1 MYSAFS
7 QATYFRHEDYMVI
20 DTKTFRLQMTMVD
33 YGGSD
38 HAVLI
43 GLLKLLKA
51 NLIRPVNATV
61 ICLEVDQK
69 SSRIRIGDFSF
80 PASEENMKATAYLL
94 EKYLAFMSEIGL
106 HEDYLG
112 VVTKLDI
119 PDFLANPFKIDNGF
133 LNIRMRSATGTLKK
147 SSMRINKE
155 DLQELKSQA
164 ESATGNYVQL
174 RVETS
179 VLHLSRMYIQDLL
192 SLNV

>member
-1 MYSAFS
+1 MYAAFS
-7 QATYFRHEDYMVI
+7 QATYSRHENYMVI
-20 DTKTFRLQMTMVD
+20 DTKTFRLQMEMVD
-33 YGGSD
+33 YGGTY

-106 HEDYLG
+106 HGDYLG

-119 PDFLANPFKIDNGF
+119 PDFLANPFTIENG
-133 LNIRMRSATGTLKK
+133 LLKIRMRSATGAPEK
-147 SSMRINKE
+147 SSMILDSE
-155 DLQELKSQA
+155 GLQELKSQA

-174 RVETS
+174 RVGTN

-192 SLNV
+192 SLKL